1 MTLAHRSRKRSVCV
15 VVARGDIARCWI
27 ACLLLATHATFLG
40 TTCMNAGIFDLLML
54 KSNTRHVVKHCRDEK
69 SRIDA
74 FDGNENMNF

>member
-1 MTLAHRSRKRSVCV
+1 
-15 VVARGDIARCWI
+15 
-27 ACLLLATHATFLG
+27 
-40 TTCMNAGIFDLLML
+40 MNAGIFDLLML